1 MAYFNIK
8 NHELAIDAIN
18 NGVMLLVD
26 EIQENESGGLSMW
39 VWCGHE
45 RGSIEVEVKGVFPED
60 ERALIR
66 NGYYG
71 TDINWKKGTLE
82 ADIKECARQYF

>member
-1 MAYFNIK
+1 MY
-8 NHELAIDAIN
+8 
-18 NGVMLLVD
+18 
-26 EIQENESGGLSMW
+26 
-39 VWCGHE
+39 CGHE

-60 ERALIR
+60 ERALIE

-71 TDINWKKGTLE
+71 TDINWEKGTLE